1 MLKRVFVTLCL
12 LLLTSCASKPLARP
26 AIDSAPASKANLAR
40 LYIHAGKSGIGV
52 RNWSDN
58 QVGPVYINDIRVTST
73 AKDEHFIV
81 DIEPGDYQL
90 HCDTNKRGIKRLI
103 KKNSYNFAAGE
114 ERNLSCMVQPM
125 AAAYFGLIG
134 LAVAKY
140 AEQSSVV
147 EQPFDIGQSRLV
159 GYADF
164 RTLLINPEST
174 N

>member
-1 MLKRVFVTLCL
+1 MLKRICITFCL
-12 LLLTSCASKPLARP
+12 LSLISCASKPLARSS
-26 AIDSAPASKANLAR
+26 IDGAPAGNANLAR
-40 LYIHAGKSGIGV
+40 LYIHAGKSSMGV

-58 QVGPVYINDIRVTST
+58 QVGPVYINDIKVTST

-81 DIEPGDYQL
+81 DIKPGVYQL
-90 HCDTNKRGIKRLI
+90 HCDTNKPGIKRLL
-103 KKNSYNFAAGE
+103 KKNSYSFAAGE
-114 ERNLSCMVQPM
+114 EHSLSCMVQAK

-134 LAVAKY
+134 IAVAKH

-147 EQPFDIGQSRLV
+147 EQSFDIEQSRLI

-164 RTLLINPEST
+164 RMLEGNPGF